1 MLTSSFTN
9 QQLLPYEQ
17 NSPKDND
24 GCRRSRFLVC
34 CSMGHVPYGNSACVS
49 IRVLCQFVY
58 SQPQSS
64 HHLLR
69 KNLQCFELCRDD
81 LVAVAVLAPHIRAET
96 LQILPMARRRVHGT
110 ESLRIVGISP
120 ATTSY
125 LFLCAC
131 PVPASMRNPLS
142 AVFEAMSS
150 VVITFSAAP
159 PIVRVASSGLSWVA
173 TERSGIWIVNRSSD
187 PEPPRLRLATGNAV
201 ESARLRIE
209 WLERVVH
216 PARDQSVFGWSSLDG
231 TKVWM
236 WF

>member
-1 MLTSSFTN
+1 
-9 QQLLPYEQ
+9 
-17 NSPKDND
+17 
-24 GCRRSRFLVC
+24 
-34 CSMGHVPYGNSACVS
+34 MGHVPYGNSACVS

-69 KNLQCFELCRDD
+69 QNLQCFELCRDD

-187 PEPPRLRLATGNAV
+187 PGTTATPTRNRERGRKRTASDRMV
-201 ESARLRIE
+201 KKSSTSCTRPIGF
-209 WLERVVH
+209 WLVI
-216 PARDQSVFGWSSLDG
+216 SGWDESLDVVLTG
-231 TKVWM
+231 VAAVDVALESREGPHRRDSCHSSK
-236 WF
+236 